1 MTEISI
7 SDFIQKL
14 PKAELHV
21 HLEGSI
27 SPETVLALAER
38 HDMLHTLPVEDEI
51 GLKEWFKF
59 SDFPHF
65 LQIYLL
71 IQDLL
76 RTSDDFSIIAY
87 ELGRDM
93 AEQNIKYREV
103 TFTPYTHTDY
113 SDKGLLIQDILLGLE
128 EGRQKAQ
135 EKFDVEIRWV
145 FDVGRN
151 LSFDNNGNY
160 NPEPAE
166 TTLDYA
172 LLGQDFGVV
181 GFGLGGNEVN
191 APPEPFAHAF
201 ERAVSEGLWS
211 VPHAGE
217 TMGPESVWGAINKLK
232 AKRIGHGVRAIED
245 ATLIQALMDR
255 GIVLEVNPTSNIC
268 LNVYDSFDE
277 HPLRKL
283 DEAGVIVTVN
293 SDDPLL
299 FSTTLIQEYAI
310 LVKHFGYDQDKL
322 IRVARNAFEYAAV
335 DKNTKNKLLI
345 GFESELLKLTRGTR

>member
-1 MTEISI
+1 MTEIPI
-7 SDFIQKL
+7 SDFIQRL

-27 SPETVLALAER
+27 SPKTVLALAER
-38 HDMLHTLPVEDEI
+38 HDMLHTLPSKDEI
-51 GLKEWFKF
+51 GLKKWFEF
-59 SDFPHF
+59 SDFSHF
-65 LQIYLL
+65 IQIYFT

-76 RTSDDFSIIAY
+76 RTSDDFSLIAY

-93 AEQNIKYREV
+93 AKQNIKYREV
-103 TFTPYTHTDY
+103 TFTPYTHTNY
-113 SDKGLLIQDILLGLE
+113 SDKGLVIQDILLGLE
-128 EGRQKAQ
+128 EGRQSAQ

-217 TMGPESVWGAINKLK
+217 TMGPESVWGAINNLK

-245 ATLIQALMDR
+245 AILIQALIDR
-255 GIVLEVNPTSNIC
+255 EILLEINPTSNIC
-268 LNVYDSFDE
+268 LHVYDSFDE
-277 HPLRKL
+277 HPFRKL

-293 SDDPLL
+293 SDDPPL
-299 FSTTLIQEYAI
+299 FNTTLVQEYAE
-310 LVKHFGYDQDKL
+310 LVTHFGYDRDSL
-322 IRVARNAFEYAAV
+322 IRIARNAFEHAAV
-335 DKNTKNKLLI
+335 DQNTKDKLLI
-345 GFESELLKLTRGTR
+345 DFESKLFKLTRRTK

>member
-1 MTEISI
+1 MTEIPI
-7 SDFIQKL
+7 SDFIQRL

-27 SPETVLALAER
+27 SPETVLAVAER
-38 HDMLHTLPVEDEI
+38 HDMLHTLPFEDEI
-51 GLKEWFKF
+51 GLKEWFEF
-59 SDFPHF
+59 SDFSHF
-65 LQIYLL
+65 IQIYFT

-76 RTSDDFSIIAY
+76 RTSDDFSLIAY
-87 ELGRDM
+87 ELGQDM
-93 AEQNIKYREV
+93 VKQNIKYREV

-113 SDKGLLIQDILLGLE
+113 SDKGLVIQDILLGLE
-128 EGRQKAQ
+128 DGRQSAQ

-160 NPEPAE
+160 DPEPAE

-201 ERAVSEGLWS
+201 ERAVSEGLRS

-217 TMGPESVWGAINKLK
+217 TN
-232 AKRIGHGVRAIED
+232 
-245 ATLIQALMDR
+245 
-255 GIVLEVNPTSNIC
+255 
-268 LNVYDSFDE
+268 
-277 HPLRKL
+277 
-283 DEAGVIVTVN
+283 
-293 SDDPLL
+293 
-299 FSTTLIQEYAI
+299 
-310 LVKHFGYDQDKL
+310 
-322 IRVARNAFEYAAV
+322 
-335 DKNTKNKLLI
+335 
-345 GFESELLKLTRGTR
+345 GTRKCLGSY